1 MLQNL
6 ICLSTD
12 GVLYQGFNKP
22 FNLKPLLSNF
32 ISKGKKNAN
41 NTNKNHDDNDDFI
54 PLSNRSLGFVLIQ
67 DGAF

>member
-1 MLQNL
+1 MEFCTKGLTNPLTLNL
-6 ICLSTD
+6 YFQILF
-12 GVLYQGFNKP
+12 QKE
-22 FNLKPLLSNF
+22 
-32 ISKGKKNAN
+32 KKNAN